1 MKLPVSVIL
10 FSIVFS
16 DHSGAFR
23 CQCSVGDPAA
33 EREQALGFV
42 LTGDFHI
49 NYRKVAKDNLHAG
62 FRKSKMIHCDLSFFG
77 HIIKSPL
84 SSLHVTFSNT

>member
-1 MKLPVSVIL
+1 MLFYSPLCFLTTQEHSV
-10 FSIVFS
+10 VN
-16 DHSGAFR
+16 
-23 CQCSVGDPAA
+23 AA
-33 EREQALGFV
+33 WETLQQREQALGFV

-62 FRKSKMIHCDLSFFG
+62 FRKSKIIHCDLSFFG

-84 SSLHVTFSNT
+84 SSLQITFSNT